1 MFAQSVAPLPQRVD
15 DGVGYAFA
23 GGCRKLPGKIFG
35 LLVRY
40 LYRHL
45 QSIYG
50 VNVRVNRALRRQN
63 SKPEK
68 FSRGVG
74 CMTSR

>member
-1 MFAQSVAPLPQRVD
+1 
-15 DGVGYAFA
+15 
-23 GGCRKLPGKIFG
+23 
-35 LLVRY
+35 LVRY

-74 CMTSR
+74 CMTAR